1 MFGIGIFEI
10 LVILVVAVIFLGPDK
25 LPQAILDITKFFR
38 AVKKT
43 INDAKETFDK
53 EVRMEEFKKQALDYK
68 NSVLK
73 DIDDIKKGTD
83 SLTKELDFS
92 DFSLES
98 GKKEEDSSKKGEEKT
113 PQKSKESLA
122 LENLNFQS
130 ELLDADIEAFNN
142 ERAEHDNDNTQAT
155 ASTKRLK
162 SKDSNPKESLKS
174 SYKLKDSTPRTR
186 AIKKDSK
193 ITKKDSKQT
202 QSRTTKKS
210 KNT

>member
-10 LVILVVAVIFLGPDK
+10 LVILIVAVIFLGPDK

-73 DIDDIKKGTD
+73 DIDDMKKGAD

-98 GKKEEDSSKKGEEKT
+98 NKDGQSSTQKEEQKT

-122 LENLNFQS
+122 LESLNFQS

-142 ERAEHDNDNTQAT
+142 ERTEQESKDTQAKSNSKKIKSQSR
-155 ASTKRLK
+155 AKSTTTTKTPQNKNSK
-162 SKDSNPKESLKS
+162 SK
-174 SYKLKDSTPRTR
+174 
-186 AIKKDSK
+186 AIKADSK
-193 ITKKDSKQT
+193 EVKTT
-202 QSRTTKKS
+202 QVNKPKARKA
-210 KNT
+210 